1 MQLTPETAEIL
12 ALKAL
17 AWLTS
22 NEDLLPVFMG
32 STGVDA
38 DTLRAGAGTAEV
50 QRSVL
55 DFILLD
61 DAWVIGFCDAH
72 ELEYPSVHAAR
83 QLLAGGEEYHWT

>member
-12 ALKAL
+12 ALRAL
-17 AWLTS
+17 AWLLA
-22 NEDLLPVFMG
+22 NDDLLPVFMG

-38 DTLRAGAGTAEV
+38 ETLREGAGTPEV

-61 DAWVIGFCDAH
+61 DAWVIGFCDMH
-72 ELEYPSVHAAR
+72 EFDYASVHTAR
-83 QLLAGGEEYHWT
+83 QWLAGGEEYHWT